1 MEKINNQ
8 RIVFNLPEDT
18 TIVEVIDEI
27 LKNNGL
33 EENNKEFIN
42 KLKQEKEPKFSVAK
56 DAAITLAQKKIPEKK
71 LIELLAKH
79 LETSKENAEKI
90 VRDIK
95 QKLIP
100 YAKKVPTEEPL
111 KKKEIIQAES
121 QKSPLPYSKKIETAN
136 VEENAE
142 KLQKARTVIQQKEES
157 KGPDSYRE
165 TLD

>member
-1 MEKINNQ
+1 M
-8 RIVFNLPEDT
+8 
-18 TIVEVIDEI
+18 
-27 LKNNGL
+27 
-33 EENNKEFIN
+33 
-42 KLKQEKEPKFSVAK
+42 
-56 DAAITLAQKKIPEKK
+56 
-71 LIELLAKH
+71 
-79 LETSKENAEKI
+79 
-90 VRDIK
+90 RDIK